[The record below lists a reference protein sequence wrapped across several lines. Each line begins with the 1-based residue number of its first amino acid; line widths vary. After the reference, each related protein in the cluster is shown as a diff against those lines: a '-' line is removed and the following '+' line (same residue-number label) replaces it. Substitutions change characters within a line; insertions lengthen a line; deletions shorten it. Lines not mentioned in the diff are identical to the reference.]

1 MKSLN
6 QHSRQFSVLALVIAL
21 ALSFFAVA
29 APAWSDHDQVRNE
42 IRQFHD
48 FLQDHPKVSTE
59 LRSNPKLVNSNKYLA
74 KHDDLEKFLKRH
86 PDVKRELVNHP
97 SRIFGNYYR
106 ADQARWSH
114 HH

>member
-1 MKSLN
+1 MIE
-6 QHSRQFSVLALVIAL
+6 LAIAL
-21 ALSFFAVA
+21 LFFAAA
-29 APAWSDHDQVRNE
+29 APAWSDHGPMKNE

-59 LRSNPKLVNSNKYLA
+59 LRSNPKLVNSKNYRA

-86 PDVKRELVNHP
+86 PAVKRELVNHP
-97 SRIFGNYYR
+97 GRIFSDYYR
-106 ADQARWSH
+106 SDQARWSH